1 MKKFVF
7 AMLGLS
13 LFITACSEKKEEKI
27 NNSVVVSQGS
37 KPKSLDPNM
46 YNEIP
51 ALTITEQIYN
61 TLLKIDE

>member
-37 KPKSLDPNM
+37 KPKSW
-46 YNEIP
+46 I
-51 ALTITEQIYN
+51 QICIMRF
-61 TLLKIDE
+61 LLLRLLSKYLILY